1 MSFKMLI
8 VPAALAAE
16 RYKQDLADIHMY
28 IKQRF
33 YPTMGSYMGSSNHVK
48 MLML

>member
-16 RYKQDLADIHMY
+16 SYKQDLANKYMY

-33 YPTMGSYMGSSNHVK
+33 YPTMGSYKRYSNHVK
-48 MLML
+48 MPIL